1 MSVGT
6 VKWFTAQKRF
16 GFILPGRQGNVSAVK
31 LRQA

>member
-16 GFILPGRQGNVSAVK
+16 GVILPGRNGKVSTVN